1 MDNNYDC
8 FARKYK
14 EGSERFDGETR
25 RYFYSFL
32 PDLKEKRLLD
42 VGCGSGGDAAFY
54 ACAGAEVCGIDI
66 SAEQLAMARERES
79 GLFVQGLMENISFE
93 TSRFDIVTSFYA
105 LQHAEDVAKALL
117 EMIRVARVGGII
129 LVLVEHPFRNLLEGH
144 VNDGNS
150 DYYAKREVTTYLYD
164 RSIKLKE
171 PGHTMMEY
179 LDPTVLQ
186 AARLELLDEKT
197 DFPATEQVISGM
209 IYPTCLILK
218 YRKRL

>member
-1 MDNNYDC
+1 MDNYDC
-8 FARKYK
+8 FAREYK

-25 RYFYSFL
+25 QHFYSYL
-32 PDLKEKRLLD
+32 PDLKGSSILD

-66 SAEQLAMARERES
+66 SKKQLGMARERTT
-79 GLFVQGLMENISFE
+79 GVFVQDSMENISFA
-93 TSRFDIVTSFYA
+93 TNRFDVVTSFYA
-105 LQHAEDVAKALL
+105 LQHAEDVTKALL
-117 EMIRVARVGGII
+117 EMIRVARIDGTI

-144 VNDGNS
+144 VNDGKS

-164 RSIKLKE
+164 HSIKLRE
-171 PGHTMMEY
+171 PGHTMMDY

-186 AARLELLDEKT
+186 AARLERLEEKT
-197 DFPATEQVISGM
+197 DFPATEQVIPGM

-218 YRKRL
+218 YRKTL